1 MTDSVLRWV
10 RASTSGRAHLDLGE
24 RSRQSLRVFGEHII
38 VTACRA
44 HLAPEAEV
52 VPADHQ
58 PLCSNCLRI
67 ARNAAA
73 SVATEP
79 PTSAA

>member
-1 MTDSVLRWV
+1 MNDSGPRWV
-10 RASTSGRAHLDLGE
+10 RASKSGFAHLDLGE

-44 HLAPEAEV
+44 HLAPTAEV

-58 PLCSNCLRI
+58 PRCSNCQRI
-67 ARNAAA
+67 TRR
-73 SVATEP
+73 S
-79 PTSAA
+79 